1 MVTMK
6 RYTLSL
12 FFPLLLMA
20 CQSGPEADTSAL
32 SPYEGY
38 GEQITDEGAVPVQ
51 AVVAESETFVGQTVK
66 VEGTVAE
73 VCQERGCWLTLRAGD
88 DTLVRVVVPRT
99 ESGDYVYTVPKNISG
114 RRVVVEGTLDEARL
128 SEHEQH
134 HMAEA
139 AGETVEADADALPPK
154 PELHLTARG
163 VLVEKANT

>member
-1 MVTMK
+1 MEFMRTSRVV
-6 RYTLSL
+6 
-12 FFPLLLMA
+12 LLLLGCFLLAA
-20 CQSGPEADTSAL
+20 CQSGPEAEAPEP
-32 SPYEGY
+32 SPYEEY

-73 VCQERGCWLTLRAGD
+73 VCQAQGCWLTLRVDD

-128 SEHEQH
+128 SEHERPNC
-134 HMAEA
+134 
-139 AGETVEADADALPPK
+139 T
-154 PELHLTARG
+154 
-163 VLVEKANT
+163 